1 MLIDAFGAA
10 SFFFLSYVL
19 FIKSFSD
26 NQLANLW
33 LAIFLLLVGAILLD
47 SVFLDSGTYLQF
59 PHLFN
64 IVDLFTFGTAPCW
77 YIAVS
82 YFTQPSRRF
91 NPDYLWHFF
100 PTLLLVIVSIP
111 FFLLSVEAK
120 RTLIEEMAKEQKEL
134 TTSQIVVF
142 GILFLQFTV
151 YLILSYLKIIRHQ
164 KNIQLITSNK
174 AEKELN
180 WLKFMVIGVTTMML
194 MWMMEL
200 VFLNTTYVQESGWG
214 YLLGCYF
221 LGFFAIRQKEI
232 YPFAQQELEEIN
244 EIINEQATKP
254 PELIPFDPQQKEKLI
269 TLIETQKP
277 YLDPEL
283 NLPKLAELMDSST
296 HKLSNLINQGFEQ
309 NFYQLINS
317 YRIEESK
324 RLLQD
329 PKLQHLGI
337 LQIGYEAG
345 FNSKTTFNTAF
356 KNATGLSPLEYR
368 KQRP

>member
-19 FIKSFSD
+19 FIKSFSE
-26 NQLANLW
+26 NKLANLW
-33 LAIFLLLVGAILLD
+33 LACFLLLVGAILLD
-47 SVFLDSGTYLQF
+47 SVLLESGTYQKF

-64 IVDLFTFGTAPCW
+64 LVDLFTFGAAPCW

-91 NPDYLWHFF
+91 NTDYLWNFF
-100 PTLLLVIVSIP
+100 PTLLLVILNIP

-120 RTLIEEMAKEQKEL
+120 RVLVEEMAKEQEEL
-134 TTSQIVVF
+134 TRSQIVVF
-142 GILFLQFTV
+142 GVLFLQFSI
-151 YLILSYLKIIRHQ
+151 YLALSYLKIIRHQ

-174 AEKELN
+174 AERELN
-180 WLKFMVIGVTTMML
+180 WLKFMIIGITTMML
-194 MWMMEL
+194 SWMMEL

-221 LGFFAIRQKEI
+221 LGFYAIRQTEI
-232 YPFAQQELEEIN
+232 YPFAQQELEDIN
-244 EIINEQATKP
+244 EIISEQVLTT
-254 PELIPFDPQQKEKLI
+254 PEPIPLDLEQKEKLI
-269 TLIETQKP
+269 QLIETQKP

-283 NLPKLAELMDSST
+283 SLPKLADLMEIST
-296 HKLSNLINQGFEQ
+296 HKLSNLINQGFEL

-324 RLLQD
+324 RLLLD
-329 PKLQHLGI
+329 PNLQHLGI
-337 LQIGYEAG
+337 LQIGFEAG
-345 FNSKTTFNTAF
+345 FNSKTTFNTTF

-368 KQRP
+368 KQRL